1 MRSPQNAVVT
11 FVQPFGIVRQ
21 PLVNAITRRGGS
33 SRPFWY
39 GAEASSRRLHLSTG
53 SSGAERQGL
62 PDCGSRRRLQA
73 TTTAVIVGA
82 GSDLRSPRSAAIGSG
97 EEHSRRAV
105 PSKSAILHAAL
116 PAPVSA
122 TCELPAVNRRLVRPL
137 AFTQT
142 GASPGRSDPGKS
154 RSRRQTPDPRKG
166 GRVEFCPAE
175 PAKRASSGAA
185 ETPSGSSK
193 PGRMKPAA
201 RLRSRPSDRSR
212 FRRPRLRGLCSS
224 AACQQRAIRGPSK
237 RSATSTAASGSAA
250 LRPRRGGGVSRS
262 CLVRAGY
269 GVSRPACGRL
279 EVTAGSWM
287 GKRSGCCSS
296 SSRLCRAVSASAVS
310 RGVRSGRA

>member
-1 MRSPQNAVVT
+1 M
-11 FVQPFGIVRQ
+11 
-21 PLVNAITRRGGS
+21 PLSAFPSSSG
-33 SRPFWY
+33 SRPHQLVR
-39 GAEASSRRLHLSTG
+39 SSL
-53 SSGAERQGL
+53 
-62 PDCGSRRRLQA
+62 
-73 TTTAVIVGA
+73 
-82 GSDLRSPRSAAIGSG
+82 
-97 EEHSRRAV
+97 
-105 PSKSAILHAAL
+105 L
-116 PAPVSA
+116 PAQ
-122 TCELPAVNRRLVRPL
+122 RR
-137 AFTQT
+137 
-142 GASPGRSDPGKS
+142 
-154 RSRRQTPDPRKG
+154 
-166 GRVEFCPAE
+166 RVEFCPAE

-185 ETPSGSSK
+185 ETLSGSSK
-193 PGRMKPAA
+193 PGRMNPAA

-237 RSATSTAASGSAA
+237 RSATSTAASASAA